1 MSDQV
6 HQTSSSPESA
16 GSRESAAQAAVSAPK
31 ATDAEKPKKPITG
44 FTLAQLTEAFREM
57 GKESYRAKQVF
68 QWIYQ
73 KRATSFAEMT
83 NISKDMRAHLE
94 ENYSIPQPALV
105 TTQTSEED
113 GAQKF
118 LFRMT
123 DEKTVETVLI
133 PGADR
138 LTQCVSSQVGCA
150 MACRFCNTGDMGLMR
165 NLKTHEIV
173 DQVLQAARELDYD
186 YEGALGHRLSNIV
199 FMGMG
204 EPFHNFEAMIDA
216 VDILTNDFGLGLS
229 GRRITV
235 STSGLVD
242 KIAEFGERTNANLAI
257 SLNATTD
264 EMRSEIMPINKKWNL
279 ESLMEACRTYPMSP
293 RRRITFE
300 YVMLGGLNDTIDD
313 AKRMIK
319 LLQGVAAKINLIPYN
334 PHPASP
340 YRRPKLETVYKMQ
353 RYLLDRGM
361 NCTVRISKGKDI
373 LAACGQL
380 RSKEAEKRLHRRY
393 FEKRASV
400 NQATAG

>member
-6 HQTSSSPESA
+6 LPKN
-16 GSRESAAQAAVSAPK
+16 AV
-31 ATDAEKPKKPITG
+31 EKRPITD
-44 FTLAQLTEAFREM
+44 FTLEKLTAAFREM
-57 GKESYRAKQVF
+57 GKESFRAKQVF
-68 QWIYQ
+68 QWVYQ
-73 KRATSFAEMT
+73 KNVTSFAEMT
-83 NISKDMRAHLE
+83 NLSKPMRAYLE
-94 ENYSIPQPALV
+94 ENFSIPQPPLV

-118 LFRMT
+118 LFRMS

-133 PGADR
+133 PGSER

-173 DQVLQAARELDYD
+173 DQVLQAARVVDHD
-186 YEGALGHRLSNIV
+186 HKGVFGSRLSNIV

-204 EPFHNFEAMIDA
+204 EPFHNFEAMVDA
-216 VDILTNDFGLGLS
+216 VNILTCDYGLGLG
-229 GRRITV
+229 GRKITV

-242 KIAEFGERTNANLAI
+242 KIEEFGLRTNANLAI

-264 EMRSEIMPINKKWNL
+264 EMRSDIMPINKKWNL
-279 ESLMEACRTYPMSP
+279 ASLMKACRTYPMSP

-300 YVMLGGLNDTIDD
+300 YVLLGGLNDTIDD
-313 AKRMIK
+313 AKRMIQ
-319 LLQGVAAKINLIPYN
+319 LLRGVAAKVNLIPYN

-340 YRRPKLETVYKMQ
+340 YKRPKLETVYKMQ

-393 FEKRASV
+393 FEKKSAQKNPDS
-400 NQATAG
+400 ATLPA

>member
-6 HQTSSSPESA
+6 L
-16 GSRESAAQAAVSAPK
+16 SRESAKSRAPEGR
-31 ATDAEKPKKPITG
+31 AEECSTAAEKRPITG
-44 FTLAQLTEAFREM
+44 FTLEQLTEAFREM

-68 QWIYQ
+68 QWVYQ
-73 KRATSFAEMT
+73 KRATSFADMT
-83 NISKDMRAHLE
+83 NISKDMRAYLE
-94 ENYSIPQPALV
+94 ANYSIPQPSLV
-105 TTQTSEED
+105 TTQVSEED

-118 LFRMT
+118 LFKMG

-173 DQVLQAARELDYD
+173 DQVLQASRELGHDH
-186 YEGALGHRLSNIV
+186 EGKLGHRLSNIV

-204 EPFHNFEAMIDA
+204 EPFHNFENMIDA
-216 VDILTNDFGLGLS
+216 VNILTCDYGLGLS

-242 KIAEFGERTNANLAI
+242 KIAEFGNRTNANLAI

-279 ESLMEACRTYPMSP
+279 AALMEACRTYPMSP

-300 YVMLGGLNDTIDD
+300 YVLLGGLNDTTED

-319 LLQGVAAKINLIPYN
+319 LLKGVAAKINLIPYN

-340 YRRPKLETVYKMQ
+340 YKRPQLETVYKMQ

-393 FEKRASV
+393 FEKQATKQKQAMTPS
-400 NQATAG
+400 QATAG

>member
-1 MSDQV
+1 MSYQV
-6 HQTSSSPESA
+6 LAPESA
-16 GSRESAAQAAVSAPK
+16 NTEAP
-31 ATDAEKPKKPITG
+31 AEKHSITG
-44 FTLAQLTEAFREM
+44 FTLEQLTEAFCKM

-73 KRATSFAEMT
+73 KHATSFSEMS
-83 NISKDMRAHLE
+83 NISKDMRAYLE
-94 ENYSIPQPALV
+94 ENYSIPQPSLV
-105 TTQTSEED
+105 ATQTSEED
-113 GAQKF
+113 GTQKF
-118 LFRMT
+118 LFKIAG
-123 DEKTVETVLI
+123 DKTVETVLI
-133 PGADR
+133 PGTDR

-150 MACRFCNTGDMGLMR
+150 LACRFCNTGDMGLVR
-165 NLKTHEIV
+165 NLETHEII
-173 DQVLQAARELDYD
+173 DQVLQASRELGHDHK
-186 YEGALGHRLSNIV
+186 GALGHRLSNIV

-216 VDILTNDFGLGLS
+216 VNILTCDFGFGLG

-242 KIAEFGERTNANLAI
+242 KIEEFGNRTNANLAI

-279 ESLMEACRTYPMSP
+279 TDLMEACRNYPMAP

-300 YVMLGGLNDTIDD
+300 YVMLGGLNDTVDD

-319 LLQGVAAKINLIPYN
+319 LLKGVAAKINLIPYN

-340 YRRPKLETVYKMQ
+340 YKRPQLETVYKMQ
-353 RYLLDRGM
+353 RYFLDRGM

-380 RSKEAEKRLHRRY
+380 RSKEAEKHLHRHY
-393 FEKRASV
+393 FEKRPV
-400 NQATAG
+400 VG